1 MVPSLPRFQKSWSL
15 MPSGSQ
21 KPSVEP
27 RKSPFASAS
36 ASSSAFELSA
46 DADFGAWGAT

>member
-1 MVPSLPRFQKSWSL
+1 MVPSSPRPQKSRFVT
-15 MPSGSQ
+15 PRGSQ

-36 ASSSAFELSA
+36 ASSSALLLSA